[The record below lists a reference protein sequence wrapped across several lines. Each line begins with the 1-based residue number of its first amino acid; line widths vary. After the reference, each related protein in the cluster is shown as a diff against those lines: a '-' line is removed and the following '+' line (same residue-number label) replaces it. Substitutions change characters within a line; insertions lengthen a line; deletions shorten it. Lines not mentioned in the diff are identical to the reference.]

1 MRLRLFPAIL
11 VLAWLASAGDTTD
24 PEAKFIGSR
33 GRYWAFQPVVR
44 PPAPAISVSGIA
56 APIDAFTRPGLRAKN
71 LGPAAPAD
79 RTQLIRRLTFDL
91 IGLPPTPEE
100 IDAFARDRSPSAYE
114 KVVDR
119 LLASPHYAERGAL
132 KRLDWRRNRDRPG
145 LRPDADRPPATR
157 TRDQ

>member
-1 MRLRLFPAIL
+1 MRRRLLPTIL
-11 VLAWLASAGDTTD
+11 VMAWLASAGDSTD
-24 PEAKFIGSR
+24 PEAKFIAAR

-44 PPAPAISVSGIA
+44 PPAPAISDPWTRT
-56 APIDAFTRPGLRAKN
+56 PIDAFILTGLRAKN
-71 LGPAAPAD
+71 ISPSPSAD

-100 IDAFARDRSPSAYE
+100 IDAFARDRSPNAYE
-114 KVVDR
+114 IVVDR